1 MYCPIDRLNTIIGYD
16 RVCVMDGGRVAE
28 LDTLANLFEQSFR
41 SMCEQSG
48 ISLADILLAQKG
60 RDL

>member
-1 MYCPIDRLNTIIGYD
+1 
-16 RVCVMDGGRVAE
+16 MDAGRVAE
-28 LDTLANLFEQSFR
+28 LDTPANLFEQSGIFR